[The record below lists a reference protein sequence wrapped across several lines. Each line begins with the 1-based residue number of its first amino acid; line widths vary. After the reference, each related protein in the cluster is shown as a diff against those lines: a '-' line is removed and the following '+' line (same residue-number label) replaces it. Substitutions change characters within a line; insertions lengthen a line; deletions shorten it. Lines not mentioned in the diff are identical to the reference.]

1 MSGPSL
7 SVVCFPCVI
16 CQYVYDDDVIV
27 VVFRLCYFVV
37 SLSQFVSCV
46 HDNVEVVV
54 VVVEVVVV
62 EDFGDSFSNV
72 GWADRVGVG
81 VVEDVGVEGGGGG
94 DGRSRSGGDCHQ

>member
-46 HDNVEVVV
+46 HNNV
-54 VVVEVVVV
+54 VVVEVVV
-62 EDFGDSFSNV
+62 GI
-72 GWADRVGVG
+72 
-81 VVEDVGVEGGGGG
+81 VVVVVVVVMVVVMVVVVVVVVVF
-94 DGRSRSGGDCHQ
+94 